1 MNTRLRLTFLAAV
14 FAFLTPATSILHAQ
28 IVAPTT
34 GIDVP
39 DGIRKCI
46 KPRDPARASFELFT
60 PLACLEPV
68 VNVSA
73 TTGNQA
79 ESFVNVN
86 PTNPNNTVATSNTNS
101 NSIFRAYSTDAGA
114 TWTRGTVATG
124 VACCDGQAAWDSFGN
139 LFLVYINAS

>member
-1 MNTRLRLTFLAAV
+1 MSTRLRLTIFATV

-86 PTNPNNTVATSNTNS
+86 PTNPNNIVATSNDPS
-101 NSIFRAYSTDAGA
+101 GGNSIFRAYSTDAGA
-114 TWTRGTVATG
+114 TWTRGTIATG
-124 VACCDGQAAWDSFGN
+124 VACCDGPAAWATLGN
-139 LFLVYINAS
+139 LFLL